1 MLKNS
6 EGNNMRVNLMLS
18 VTVVIIDPFSIVN
31 NKQMAQ
37 KTITRNNSTTS
48 TPEQSNEGNFLT
60 YTNSTYG
67 IKIQFPSDGYTN
79 VVMQV
84 MIQSKE

>member
-1 MLKNS
+1 M
-6 EGNNMRVNLMLS
+6 E
-18 VTVVIIDPFSIVN
+18 
-31 NKQMAQ
+31 Q
-37 KTITRNNSTTS
+37 KTVTRNNSTTS